1 MKINNFKIYSK
12 ELLEKLDKDVVEISI
27 NQSFMTSDD
36 SKTPIKLKN
45 RSGMPSSI
53 KASND
58 SRESPS
64 SMAQTPKTLA
74 PLQKRP
80 TSKNNYKIAKIE
92 DDSSSDLIN

>member
-1 MKINNFKIYSK
+1 M
-12 ELLEKLDKDVVEISI
+12 
-27 NQSFMTSDD
+27 
-36 SKTPIKLKN
+36 
-45 RSGMPSSI
+45 SGMPSSI
-53 KASND
+53 KAIND